1 MRRKGGKV
9 LTALAAAAFGFVV
22 GISFPVVITPKLQYG
37 GMMPWS
43 SSSGAANSSFLDM
56 SILGRL
62 WPPSSPNL
70 TNSAFA
76 EVATARNP
84 EEGAERRLP
93 PGIVVSETDLHLRR
107 LWGSPTQ
114 DSATRKYLLALAV
127 GYDEK
132 ANVDAT
138 IQKFSDNFDIVLFH
152 YDGRTTEWDEVFEWS
167 KEVAHVSARK
177 QTKWWFAK
185 RFLHPSI
192 VAPYDYIFLWDED
205 LGVENFT
212 AEAYLDIVRKHGLEI
227 SQPGLDATNGT
238 TNYDITIKRNDSEIH
253 KTDAARESCRD
264 VHKPP
269 CSGFVEVMA
278 PVFSRDAWRCV
289 WHMIQNDFVHAWG
302 LDSNFWRCVH
312 DPEEQ
317 IGIVDAQYLVHHAVP
332 TLQGQGEKEKEGG
345 RSEVRARQF
354 EEMRAFRSRVSDAD
368 DELANRT
375 SSIQN

>member
-43 SSSGAANSSFLDM
+43 SSGAANSSILDM

-62 WPPSSPNL
+62 LW
-70 TNSAFA
+70 FA

-84 EEGAERRLP
+84 EEGTERRLP
-93 PGIVVSETDLHLRR
+93 PRIVVSETDLHLRR
-107 LWGSPTQ
+107 LWRSPTQ
-114 DSATRKYLLALAV
+114 DSATRKYRLALAV

-132 ANVDAT
+132 ANVNAN

-152 YDGRTTEWDEVFEWS
+152 YDGRTTEWDEEFEWS

-227 SQPGLDATNGT
+227 SQPGLDAANGT
-238 TNYDITIKRNDSEIH
+238 TNYDVTIKRNDSEIH
-253 KTDAARESCRD
+253 K
-264 VHKPP
+264 
-269 CSGFVEVMA
+269 FVEVMA
-278 PVFSRDAWRCV
+278 PVFSKDAWRCV
-289 WHMIQNDFVHAWG
+289 WHMVQNDFVHAWG

-317 IGIVDAQYLVHHAVP
+317 IGVVDAQYLVHHAVP

-345 RSEVRARQF
+345 RSKVRARQF
-354 EEMRAFRSRVSDAD
+354 EEMHAFRSRVSDAD

>member
-1 MRRKGGKV
+1 M
-9 LTALAAAAFGFVV
+9 AC
-22 GISFPVVITPKLQYG
+22 S
-37 GMMPWS
+37 
-43 SSSGAANSSFLDM
+43 
-56 SILGRL
+56 
-62 WPPSSPNL
+62 
-70 TNSAFA
+70 
-76 EVATARNP
+76 
-84 EEGAERRLP
+84 
-93 PGIVVSETDLHLRR
+93 
-107 LWGSPTQ
+107 
-114 DSATRKYLLALAV
+114 

-289 WHMIQNDFVHAWG
+289 WHMIQDPEEQIGIVDAQYLVHHAVPTLQGQMGFLCLITLCEQLEFEGLSMLYTNDWIYNSPSSFTFKITVTVAADRFVEVMAPVFSR
-302 LDSNFWRCVH
+302 DAWRCVWH
-312 DPEEQ
+312 MIQDPEEQ

>member
-22 GISFPVVITPKLQYG
+22 GISFPAVITPKLQYG

-43 SSSGAANSSFLDM
+43 STGAANSSFLDM

-62 WPPSSPNL
+62 WAPSSPNL
-70 TNSAFA
+70 TISAFA
-76 EVATARNP
+76 EVATASNP

-127 GYDEK
+127 GYDQK
-132 ANVDAT
+132 VNVNAT

-152 YDGRTTEWDEVFEWS
+152 YDGRTTEWDEEFEWS

-238 TNYDITIKRNDSEIH
+238 TNYDITVKRNDSEIH
-253 KTDAARESCRD
+253 KTDEEREHCRD

-317 IGIVDAQYLVHHAVP
+317 IGVVDAQYLVHHAVP

-354 EEMRAFRSRVSDAD
+354 EEMRAFRSRVSDAEA
-368 DELANRT
+368 ELANRT

>member
-1 MRRKGGKV
+1 MQDMP
-9 LTALAAAAFGFVV
+9 TSA
-22 GISFPVVITPKLQYG
+22 SFQ
-37 GMMPWS
+37 
-43 SSSGAANSSFLDM
+43 
-56 SILGRL
+56 
-62 WPPSSPNL
+62 
-70 TNSAFA
+70 FA

-114 DSATRKYLLALAV
+114 
-127 GYDEK
+127 
-132 ANVDAT
+132 
-138 IQKFSDNFDIVLFH
+138 FSDNFDIVLFH
-152 YDGRTTEWDEVFEWS
+152 YDGRTTEWDEEFGWS
-167 KEVAHVSARK
+167 KEVVHVSARK

-185 RFLHPSI
+185 RFPHPSI

-253 KTDAARESCRD
+253 KIDAARESCRD

-289 WHMIQNDFVHAWG
+289 WHMIQ
-302 LDSNFWRCVH
+302 

-332 TLQGQGEKEKEGG
+332 TLQSQGEKEKEGG

-354 EEMRAFRSRVSDAD
+354 DEMRAFHSRVSDAD